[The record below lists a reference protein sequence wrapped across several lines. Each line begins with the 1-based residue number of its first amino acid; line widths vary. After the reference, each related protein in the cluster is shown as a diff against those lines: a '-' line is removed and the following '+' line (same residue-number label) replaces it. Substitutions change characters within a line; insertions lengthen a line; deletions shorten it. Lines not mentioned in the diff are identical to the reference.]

1 MGATRFN
8 TAVCDAPL
16 TRQVIEK
23 KRFPLYSSAMDKQ
36 RREMQNLRDFH
47 RNIISFK
54 FKHQTCIEKHEAL
67 NSEVLM

>member
-23 KRFPLYSSAMDKQ
+23 RFPLYSSAMANKDGKCKICAI
-36 RREMQNLRDFH
+36 F
-47 RNIISFK
+47 
-54 FKHQTCIEKHEAL
+54 IETSL
-67 NSEVLM
+67 L

>member
-23 KRFPLYSSAMDKQ
+23 KKIPVILFSYGQTKTGNAKFARFS
-36 RREMQNLRDFH
+36 
-47 RNIISFK
+47 
-54 FKHQTCIEKHEAL
+54 
-67 NSEVLM
+67 

>member
-23 KRFPLYSSAMDKQ
+23 KIPAILFSYGQTKTGNAKICAIFIETYFFFSSSTKQGATNAFDK
-36 RREMQNLRDFH
+36 R
-47 RNIISFK
+47 
-54 FKHQTCIEKHEAL
+54 A
-67 NSEVLM
+67 